1 MPDDVPEARCP
12 GCGSLVDPLRAGQV
26 AILQNR
32 FEYFCGTECKQTYLR
47 SCVTSSHEDQATA
60 EPPPVTTRDAE
71 VVPTTLHVPEVPQDQ
86 TVSAAPPPPERPLSG
101 RERALAIIDYAGVFF
116 GVLVVVLGLVDG
128 AELAR
133 VALATC
139 AWLVLA
145 ARTWRTE
152 RDAAGLSPLV
162 TLLPTAMAAGVAA
175 WAQVARDSHAMA
187 ATDLVA
193 AACAVDLVIDRLA
206 EGVRARVAEERARIV
221 RSLDVPVRVVRAGEL
236 REVVASEVRPG
247 EPVVALAGE
256 IIGVDAIVSRG
267 EARVVPWL
275 GAGFEVARR
284 EGDPIVAG
292 ATVVSNRLQ
301 ITTTWSGRDRAWVKL
316 LSTPG
321 SRVDVAAPMA
331 KTLRR
336 AVQWGAPAAG
346 VLAAGVALAA
356 NGSFAQVVASFAAG
370 VIATTSSTAP
380 GVVALLYARAH
391 LRALRLGIAY
401 RDAQAF
407 ERAGAADIAVLSAR
421 GAVLLGEPEIVAI
434 ESVGSAPLSSDAPP
448 KGFADAEEAHL
459 LALAAGAE
467 TGSSHPFAVAILR
480 AARARGVTPDHVR
493 NANGFPGLGVTAIA
507 STGERLVVGGRAI
520 MLSEKIGGAVA
531 EARVSELQSQGRSVV
546 LVAVGDRLV
555 GLIALQ
561 DGLRPGARAA
571 VQKLLDAGIEPVL
584 LSGESR
590 ETCNTIGR
598 ALDIDHVRPEVLP
611 GDRRAEVLALG
622 EGGSVVSVI
631 GHPSADD
638 QALGAAT
645 VGVAMGAAGA
655 TPGEWAVSL
664 ASSDVARAADALIIP
679 RSAIGQAKI
688 ASVLSI
694 APGIFALLAITFGVA
709 PFAVGPVAILFGA
722 LAASA
727 YVRAVRDVSAA

>member
-1 MPDDVPEARCP
+1 VPVEVPEAHCP

-26 AILQNR
+26 AILENR
-32 FEYFCGTECKQTYLR
+32 FEYFCGIDCKQAYLR
-47 SCVTSSHEDQATA
+47 VRVTSSHEDQATA
-60 EPPPVTTRDAE
+60 EPPPVRSRDDE
-71 VVPTTLHVPEVPQDQ
+71 VVSTIPAPEVPEVPEVQ
-86 TVSAAPPPPERPLSG
+86 TVTAAAAAPAERLLSG
-101 RERALAIIDYAGVFF
+101 RERTLAILDYAGVLF
-116 GVLVVVLGLVDG
+116 GLLVVALGLVDG
-128 AELAR
+128 AELIR
-133 VALATC
+133 VALAVC

-152 RDAAGLSPLV
+152 RDAADLNPLA
-162 TLLPTAMAAGVAA
+162 TLLPPAIAAGLAV
-175 WAQVARDSHAMA
+175 WAQASGDSHAMA
-187 ATDLVA
+187 VTDLVG
-193 AACAVDLVIDRLA
+193 AACAVSLVLDRLA
-206 EGVRARVAEERARIV
+206 AGVRDTVAAERAGIV

-236 REVVASEVRPG
+236 RDVVASEVRPG
-247 EPVVALAGE
+247 EPVVAIAGE
-256 IIGVDAIVSRG
+256 VIGVDAIVSRG

-275 GAGFEVARR
+275 GAGIEVGRR

-292 ATVVSNRLQ
+292 ARVVSNRLQ

-321 SRVDVAAPMA
+321 SRIDVAAPMA

-346 VLAAGVALAA
+346 ALAAGVALAA

-370 VIATTSSTAP
+370 VIATTSSAAP
-380 GVVALLYARAH
+380 AIVALLYARAH
-391 LRALRLGIAY
+391 LRALGMGIAY
-401 RDAQAF
+401 RDAAAF
-407 ERAGAADIAVLSAR
+407 ERAGAAEIAVLSAR
-421 GAVLLGEPEIVAI
+421 GTVLLGEPEIVTI
-434 ESVGSAPLSSDAPP
+434 ESAGAAAATVDLDAQ
-448 KGFADAEEAHL
+448 EAHL

-493 NANGFPGLGVTAIA
+493 NPNAFPGLGVTAIA
-507 STGERLVVGGRAI
+507 STGERLVVGGRAL
-520 MLSEKIGGAVA
+520 MLLEKIGGAVA

-546 LVAVGDRLV
+546 LVALGDRLV

-590 ETCNTIGR
+590 ETCNAIGR
-598 ALDIDHVRPEVLP
+598 ALDIDHLRPEVLP
-611 GDRRAEVLALG
+611 GDRRAEILAVG
-622 EGGSVVSVI
+622 EGGSVVGVI

-638 QALGAAT
+638 QALGAAG
-645 VGVAMGAAGA
+645 VAVAMGAAGA

-664 ASSDVARAADALIIP
+664 ASSDVAHAADALIIP
-679 RSAIGQAKI
+679 RRAIGQAKI
-688 ASVLSI
+688 ASVLAL

-709 PFAVGPVAILFGA
+709 PLAVGPVAILLGA
-722 LAASA
+722 FAGAA
-727 YVRAVRDVSAA
+727 YVRAVRDPSGA